1 MCKQDEKKTDAQ
13 MHNQWLLQVSFK
25 YLSSFNARNG
35 PDTYPGYGRAD
46 LFSKTSH
53 CLYASV
59 IPHEKTLK

>member
-1 MCKQDEKKTDAQ
+1 

-25 YLSSFNARNG
+25 YLSSFNARNCG
-35 PDTYPGYGRAD
+35 PAFAPILIRATDGQAD